1 MDLIW
6 YAGDFKVVG
15 IENEDENLEMT
26 RENSW
31 KRREI
36 GERRREN
43 MVLFSLIIHD
53 IVTLVYIEEQYISN
67 MEI

>member
-26 RENSW
+26 RENS
-31 KRREI
+31 
-36 GERRREN
+36 
-43 MVLFSLIIHD
+43 
-53 IVTLVYIEEQYISN
+53 
-67 MEI
+67 